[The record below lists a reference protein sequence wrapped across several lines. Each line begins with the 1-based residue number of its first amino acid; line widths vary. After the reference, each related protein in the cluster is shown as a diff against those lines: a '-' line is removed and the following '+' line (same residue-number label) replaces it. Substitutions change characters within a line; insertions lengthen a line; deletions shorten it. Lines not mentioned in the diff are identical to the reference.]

1 MLIIKVLTRDFEDW
15 GEDVDDFYVCFQVG
29 IGCKDIL
36 GSGDMFTFEVVSPK
50 RLGRIIQD
58 SNIEIGRGYL
68 IMNDFN
74 IKHIE
79 STVNHIISKCQ
90 NADYDLAMKELS
102 KYFRWE
108 MDT

>member
-1 MLIIKVLTRDFEDW
+1 
-15 GEDVDDFYVCFQVG
+15 
-29 IGCKDIL
+29 
-36 GSGDMFTFEVVSPK
+36 MFK
-50 RLGRIIQD
+50 ID
-58 SNIEIGRGYL
+58 IEIGREYL

-79 STVNHIISKCQ
+79 STVNQIISKCQ
-90 NADYDLAMKELS
+90 NADYDVAMKGLS